1 MFERIGLDP
10 ASLPSF
16 DDPAQWGPAKEIL
29 TANFRSR
36 PRDAWIALLE
46 GSDSSVAPVLSLAE
60 EPPHPHL
67 RARGTFIA
75 VDGIVHPAPAP
86 RFSPTKPDPP
96 RTPAPKAR
104 QRGVILATRHQA
116 RAHMTEAETQARIA

>member
-29 TANFRSR
+29 TAHFRSR

-46 GSDSSVAPVLSLAE
+46 GSDSCVAPVLSLAE
-60 EPPHPHL
+60 APLHPHL
-67 RARGTFIA
+67 RARGTFIE
-75 VDGIVHPAPAP
+75 VDGIVQPAPAP
-86 RFSPTKPDPP
+86 RFSRTKPDRP
-96 RTPAPKAR
+96 RSEEHTSEL
-104 QRGVILATRHQA
+104 QSLMRH
-116 RAHMTEAETQARIA
+116 